1 MKRIT
6 IDPVT
11 RLEGHG
17 RIEVF
22 LNDGGEVENVYLQ
35 IPELR
40 GFERFCVG
48 RPVEELPR
56 ITTQICGVCPE
67 AHHIASAK
75 ACDAVYHVEPPPVGR
90 KLRELFYST
99 FFVTDHTTHF
109 YILGG
114 PDFIVG
120 PEASPAERNILGV
133 IAKVGTEVGLRVI
146 NLRKHCHNVIKLM
159 GGRSIHP
166 VFALPGGV
174 SKAIN
179 EDERR
184 EIEEVAREAVEFGKF
199 TLQAF
204 NDIVL
209 KNSEYVKLIT
219 SDAYAHRTY
228 YMGLVDKDNH
238 INFYD
243 GDIRVVD
250 PDGKEFAKFQAKD
263 YRDHI
268 AERVE
273 PWTYLKFPYLKK
285 VGWKGLVDGKD
296 SGVYR
301 ATPLSRCN
309 ASDGLTT
316 PLAQKEYG
324 KMYETLGAKPVHA
337 TLATHW
343 ARVIELMYAAERML
357 DLATDSDVA
366 RLARDLTNRGFDK
379 ALYSQVRTI
388 PRETPTEGVGVV
400 EAPRGTLYHH
410 YVTDEKGIVRDVN
423 LVVGTTNNN
432 AAISLSLKKA
442 AKAVIKKNGEVT
454 EGALNLVEMAFRAY
468 DPCFGCATHS
478 LPGKMPLELVVYDS
492 QGNKLAEKRRP

>member
-17 RIEVF
+17 KIEVF
-22 LNDGGEVENVYLQ
+22 LNDSGEVENVYLQ

-48 RPVEELPR
+48 RPVEELAR

-67 AHHIASAK
+67 AHHIASSK
-75 ACDAVYHVEPPPVGR
+75 AADAVYHVEPPPVGK

-114 PDFIVG
+114 PDFVVG
-120 PEASPAERNILGV
+120 PDASPAERNIVGV
-133 IAKVGTEVGLRVI
+133 IGKVGAEVGLRVI
-146 NLRKHCHNVIKLM
+146 NLRKRCHNVIKLM

-166 VFALPGGV
+166 VFSIPGGV
-174 SKAIN
+174 SKLID

-184 EIEEVAREAVEFGKF
+184 QIEDVAREAVEFGKF
-199 TLQAF
+199 TLQVFA
-204 NDIVL
+204 DLVL
-209 KNSEYVKLIT
+209 KNSDYVKLIT
-219 SDAYAHRTY
+219 SDAYAHKTY
-228 YMGLVDKDNH
+228 YMGLVDKDGL

-243 GDIRVVD
+243 GMVRVVD
-250 PDGKEFAKFQAKD
+250 PDGKEFARFEGKD

-285 VGWKGLVDGKD
+285 VGWKGIVDGRD

-309 ASDGLTT
+309 VASGVAT
-316 PLAQKEYG
+316 PIAQKEYE
-324 KMYETLGAKPVHA
+324 KMYETLGAKPIHA

-343 ARVIELMYAAERML
+343 ARIIELMYAAERMYE
-357 DLATDSDVA
+357 LATDSDVA
-366 RLARDLTNRGFDK
+366 KLSRSATARGFDK
-379 ALYSQVRTI
+379 ALYGQVRTI
-388 PRETPTEGVGVV
+388 PTAVPTEGVGVV

-410 YVTDEKGIVRDVN
+410 YVTDPRGIVKDVN
-423 LVVGTTNNN
+423 LIVGTTNNN

-442 AKAVIKKNGEVT
+442 AKSVIKKDGKIT

-478 LPGKMPLELVVYDS
+478 LPGKMPLEMVVYDS
-492 QGNKLAEKRRP
+492 QGKKLSEKSRF